1 MTINDKE
8 DEIIKQ
14 FFQLIFS
21 RYQTG
26 LKISTK
32 TIDFMNKCVNLL
44 QYKLLKKEI
53 KRGGSYI
60 DSPDRIGNKKTA
72 RNPIKKKD
80 NKCFQCSLAIVVNYE
95 KMEK

>member
-26 LKISTK
+26 LKISMK
-32 TIDFMNKCVNLL
+32 IIDFMNKCVNLL
-44 QYKLLKKEI
+44 QQKLLKEI
-53 KRGGSYI
+53 KRGGSNI
-60 DSPDRIGNKKTA
+60 DSPDSIGNKKTA
-72 RNPIKKKD
+72 RNLIKKKKII
-80 NKCFQCSLAIVVNYE
+80 NVFNVAKQL
-95 KMEK
+95 